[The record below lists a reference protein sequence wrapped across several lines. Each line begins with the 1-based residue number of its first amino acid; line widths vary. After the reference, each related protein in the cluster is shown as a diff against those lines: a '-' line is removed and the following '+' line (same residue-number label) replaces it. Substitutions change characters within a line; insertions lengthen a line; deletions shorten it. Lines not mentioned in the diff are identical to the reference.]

1 MDPIKRAF
9 TVSELIKAVV
19 PVKLKVEILDVFKLD
34 GIPAIPPDP
43 MFAKATPLMDAKKVC
58 CVELLVEYIPP
69 AYTTSEDTL
78 VAITSPI
85 FTNP

>member
-1 MDPIKRAF
+1 LDPIKRPF
-9 TVSELIKAVV
+9 TVRELMKAVV

-43 MFAKATPLMDAKKVC
+43 ILAKATPLIEDKNVC

-69 AYTTSEDTL
+69 A
-78 VAITSPI
+78 
-85 FTNP
+85 

>member
-1 MDPIKRAF
+1 MNP
-9 TVSELIKAVV
+9 VV

-43 MFAKATPLMDAKKVC
+43 ILAKATPLIEDKNVC

-69 AYTTSEDTL
+69 A
-78 VAITSPI
+78 
-85 FTNP
+85 